1 MGVLSNI
8 EPKEVFKHVEALS
21 MVPRRSFRNEKI
33 SAFCVQFAKD
43 HGLDYVQDEMGN
55 VVI

>member
-8 EPKEVFKHVEALS
+8 EPKEVFEQFEALS
-21 MVPRRSFRNEKI
+21 MVPRRTYRDEKI

-43 HGLDYVQDEMGN
+43 HGLDYVQD
-55 VVI
+55 